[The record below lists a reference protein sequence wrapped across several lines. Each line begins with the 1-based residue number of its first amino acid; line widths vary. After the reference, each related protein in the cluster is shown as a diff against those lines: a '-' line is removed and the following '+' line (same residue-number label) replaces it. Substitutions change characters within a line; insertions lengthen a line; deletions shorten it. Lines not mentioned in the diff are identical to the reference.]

1 MKKKQIVKIIFI
13 FIIILTS
20 FYLLKYF
27 PPAEIRSKIE
37 SFGIYSPF
45 VYVILF
51 SVLPAFLFPVPPLA
65 LAAGILF
72 GVIHGTIYTLIGAVI
87 NSTIMFFCARYTAKD
102 FFENFIYKVTKKD
115 LQKKLIN
122 ENQKG
127 LTYIF
132 FIMRL
137 VPLVSYN
144 LINYLAG
151 LTGIH
156 YRNYIISTIIGI
168 IPGTIIFLN
177 MGDKLLNIKSIGFT
191 VSVILFLLL
200 TAISGVLLKIYLKK
214 DKERANGNDNNSS
227 L

>member
-1 MKKKQIVKIIFI
+1 
-13 FIIILTS
+13 
-20 FYLLKYF
+20 
-27 PPAEIRSKIE
+27 
-37 SFGIYSPF
+37 
-45 VYVILF
+45 
-51 SVLPAFLFPVPPLA
+51 
-65 LAAGILF
+65 
-72 GVIHGTIYTLIGAVI
+72 
-87 NSTIMFFCARYTAKD
+87 
-102 FFENFIYKVTKKD
+102 
-115 LQKKLIN
+115 
-122 ENQKG
+122 
-127 LTYIF
+127 
-132 FIMRL
+132 L